1 MTPGLPMEDKNELC
15 HKSFPSQEMQGS
27 KFNAQGTTGLFF
39 IFRNHHP
46 FFVVLT
52 LSIHVMIPDDLHAL
66 QYSNMVYCKIGFIDN
81 FAMEF
86 I

>member
-1 MTPGLPMEDKNELC
+1 MEEKYELC
-15 HKSFPSQEMQGS
+15 HESFPSQEMRGS
-27 KFNAQGTTGLFF
+27 KFNAQGSTGLFF

-46 FFVVLT
+46 FLGVPT

-66 QYSNMVYCKIGFIDN
+66 QYSNMVCCKIGFIDN